1 MAHSSGADTV
11 DPSVTDRRGLKVL
24 CVEECRR
31 RLREAVV
38 GRVGFL
44 RDREVAILPVNHVVD
59 GTDIAFRT
67 GWGATLQTAVE
78 AGRVAFEVDG
88 YDADASSGW
97 SVLVHGNAT
106 VVYEAEDQ
114 ARLDGLAAKPWVQFG
129 HQHFLGPD
137 LSGGDKRPGGPA
149 KGTPL
154 RAASSGLR

>member
-1 MAHSSGADTV
+1 MAHSRGADTV

-31 RLREAVV
+31 RLRRAVV

-59 GTDIAFRT
+59 GTDIAFAPAGVPRCRRP
-67 GWGATLQTAVE
+67 VE

-97 SVLVHGNAT
+97 SVR
-106 VVYEAEDQ
+106 
-114 ARLDGLAAKPWVQFG
+114 ARQC
-129 HQHFLGPD
+129 H
-137 LSGGDKRPGGPA
+137 SR
-149 KGTPL
+149 L
-154 RAASSGLR
+154 RG